1 MTKTRITNFILL
13 AISLGGGVLVSNQI
27 ITQEQLTEAQG
38 IIGLAMLGGG
48 FSVFTIISLV
58 KLFPQQISGF
68 IVKQVGEDKVNKTFD
83 TIRDLQDGFNKLV
96 DVVTELEN
104 QLALER
110 QARQELGVYDGVS
123 QELKDKL

>member
-1 MTKTRITNFILL
+1 M
-13 AISLGGGVLVSNQI
+13 
-27 ITQEQLTEAQG
+27 
-38 IIGLAMLGGG
+38 
-48 FSVFTIISLV
+48 
-58 KLFPQQISGF
+58 
-68 IVKQVGEDKVNKTFD
+68 KQVGEDKVNKTFD
-83 TIRDLQDGFNKLV
+83 TVRDLQDGFNKLV

>member
-1 MTKTRITNFILL
+1 
-13 AISLGGGVLVSNQI
+13 
-27 ITQEQLTEAQG
+27 
-38 IIGLAMLGGG
+38 
-48 FSVFTIISLV
+48 
-58 KLFPQQISGF
+58 
-68 IVKQVGEDKVNKTFD
+68 VKQVGEDKVNKTFD
-83 TIRDLQDGFNKLV
+83 TVRDLQDGFNKLV

>member
-38 IIGLAMLGGG
+38 IIGMAMLGGG
-48 FSVFTIISLV
+48 FSVFTIISLL

-83 TIRDLQDGFNKLV
+83 TITELQDGFNGLV
-96 DVVTELEN
+96 DEIAQLKAMLE
-104 QLALER
+104 LER
-110 QARQELGVYDGVS
+110 QARLELGAYDGVS

>member
-1 MTKTRITNFILL
+1 MKKTRIKNFILI
-13 AISLGGGVLVSNQI
+13 AISRGGGVLVSNQI

-38 IIGLAMLGGG
+38 IIGMAMLGGG
-48 FSVFTIISLV
+48 FSVFTIISLL
-58 KLFPQQISGF
+58 KLFPQQISAF

-83 TIRDLQDGFNKLV
+83 TVRDLQDGFNKLV

-104 QLALER
+104 QLALEH